1 MGFRFQLQRVL
12 EMRNDVAR
20 QCELRFEALVR
31 RCDELRLVLTTERDS
46 YLTEREELN
55 NVIRQAQFEPI
66 RMYEISL
73 ETRKKRMIQV
83 LEQLRALEEDK
94 VLAEQDM
101 VRARRDVKV
110 IEKYR
115 DKKSKDYEKKI
126 ETAERKFFDEQS
138 TIKHARLLR
147 DEKKG

>member
-1 MGFRFQLQRVL
+1 MGFRFSLQRVL
-12 EMRNDVAR
+12 EIRNDVAR
-20 QCELRFEALVR
+20 ACELRFEALVKK
-31 RCDELRLVLTTERDS
+31 CAELRSVLTAERDS
-46 YLTEREELN
+46 YLSEREELN
-55 NVIRQAQFEPI
+55 DVIRQAQFEPI
-66 RMYEISL
+66 RMYEVSL

-83 LEQLRALEEDK
+83 LEQLRAAEEDR

-115 DKKSKDYEKKI
+115 DKKTKEYDKKI
-126 ETAERKFFDEQS
+126 ETAERKFFDEQA
-138 TIKHARLLR
+138 TIKHARVLR